1 ASPLPTH
8 GEPEQASSQAAP
20 RRLPPPP
27 PPKIPTNNGD
37 YQAQSE
43 HRNRPLSDG
52 VNAFLHQ
59 NHQPS
64 HNADLRHAATTQA
77 LDSNLSQTHQE
88 IAEDKSH
95 QGRSLSEHRA
105 ESSHVQSG
113 NSSQHDEISSP
124 ISKPVFDSSTE
135 LNSTR
140 SDQPSR
146 FSHDTEDQSQSSASD
161 QGFGTPKDAIQVG
174 VRESFYSASPG
185 RRGAAVA
192 TNEKAQDE
200 QPKVEAW
207 GAEANNQGQAQGDD
221 SFYWHSPHSTAS
233 MSNDHDQ
240 DQDIQGTSSFLDATP
255 EAKEEQTYAPP
266 IDPGPEVP
274 AEPTTVLYQSIL
286 GPYSASAL
294 GFGGP
299 SDWEH
304 FGDYDA
310 EEVDDT
316 DLYIRPRSLENQKAS
331 IDSSELPANS
341 ALEES
346 PPKQQPDV
354 INGSKEFKD
363 RASNQTIVQPQATAS
378 IHNVESKD
386 LLLEQDDRNSKE
398 PDRGDQPDLLAS
410 AAESNFALS
419 ENRNL
424 GKVDVPPALSQP
436 PVTQHLVQ
444 EPEQVKQPVLEAA
457 VLPANASIDEQSADK
472 VHLHE
477 DEALVVDTDYQRWH
491 TVNRLIDPYKIEA
504 GPSSNTQDLD
514 TAERPVSH
522 PVSGSRLS
530 SEQQQHRDVAQIPET
545 QTLPRDS
552 TKRLSL
558 VSNASVL
565 SKTKQIL
572 DPYGDLDPW
581 ARSSL
586 NRYVAM
592 LREESQGP
600 TDAEK
605 LQIFMAFSQKE
616 LKLRAVLYSGGNDQ
630 GDTLSATSND
640 GPSQGLS
647 SLTLR
652 RPASKALPALPPDAD
667 HSERMS
673 LQNAALVS
681 HSVQAPSPARLTTT
695 GGDKKDPRLSGE
707 DTYVMVDTPGG
718 WRQQLPEE
726 TMVEL
731 HGPGDGP
738 IPAPASTTDH
748 RRNVVQPVSEP
759 GVPDPPRQN
768 STIFT
773 DHASEGKP
781 AYTPFRYSQGYIDD
795 SDQPMDRRAS
805 YRPYAALKLEL
816 VEHRAASVSQGPSA
830 SGHGANLR
838 TNWSGYQFPRPGFA
852 QEHHPSDSG
861 TQHPFVAEE
870 KPSAELRR
878 FERADFDPL
887 VAVLPSSDQ
896 IPRSAVELPSYQR
909 GVDAVPDDFS
919 FIHQHVVAWD
929 AKAKTTRGQH
939 EKERHT
945 RQAESE
951 QRIDALFNDDEIGY
965 GDIAELESEF
975 KRAEAARKTEEDR
988 AEYQAFVAEVFDAVW
1003 TRLHYEIDQLNPL
1016 YDEYT
1021 DLAHETLA
1029 GRDMFETTRE
1039 RFALAPTMSAL
1050 LTLHQKLEMRHQKA
1064 FEAVLERDRKLK
1076 KTEMS
1081 PWYTLANVAKVKQL
1095 ENQFEHAERKA
1106 IVDYCKQRDQRAN
1119 RLMDVLDQNTLRG

>member
-1 ASPLPTH
+1 M
-8 GEPEQASSQAAP
+8 
-20 RRLPPPP
+20 
-27 PPKIPTNNGD
+27 
-37 YQAQSE
+37 
-43 HRNRPLSDG
+43 
-52 VNAFLHQ
+52 
-59 NHQPS
+59 
-64 HNADLRHAATTQA
+64 RHAATTQA
-77 LDSNLSQTHQE
+77 LDSNLSQTYQE
-88 IAEDKSH
+88 TAENRSH
-95 QGRSLSEHRA
+95 QGQSLSDHRT
-105 ESSHVQSG
+105 ESSHVQSEK
-113 NSSQHDEISSP
+113 SSQHDEIPLP
-124 ISKPVFDSSTE
+124 ISKPVFDSSTG
-135 LNSTR
+135 LHPTR
-140 SDQPSR
+140 SDQSSR
-146 FSHDTEDQSQSSASD
+146 FSYDTDDRSQSSALD
-161 QGFGTPKDAIQVG
+161 QGFGTPKDAIQAR
-174 VRESFYSASPG
+174 VRESFHSASPG
-185 RRGAAVA
+185 NRGAAVA
-192 TNEKAQDE
+192 TNERAQDE
-200 QPKVEAW
+200 EPHVEAR
-207 GAEANNQGQAQGDD
+207 GAQERTVISGDRRSLANNQGQAQGDD

-233 MSNDHDQ
+233 TSHDHDQ
-240 DQDIQGTSSFLDATP
+240 DQDIPGTSSLLDATP
-255 EAKEEQTYAPP
+255 EPKEEQTYAPP
-266 IDPGPEVP
+266 IDREPEVP
-274 AEPTTVLYQSIL
+274 AEPTTGLYRSIL
-286 GPYSASAL
+286 GPHSASAL

-316 DLYIRPRSLENQKAS
+316 DLYIRPRSLEKQRAS
-331 IDSSELPANS
+331 IDSSELPAGS
-341 ALEES
+341 ALEEGS
-346 PPKQQPDV
+346 PKQQPDV
-354 INGSKEFKD
+354 INGSTEFKD
-363 RASNQTIVQPQATAS
+363 RASNQNLPQPQATAS
-378 IHNVESKD
+378 NHNVESKD
-386 LLLEQDDRNSKE
+386 LLLEQDDRRSKE
-398 PDRGDQPDLLAS
+398 PNRGDQPDLLTS
-410 AAESNFALS
+410 AGEPNFALS

-424 GKVDVPPALSQP
+424 GKVDAPPALSQP

-444 EPEQVKQPVLEAA
+444 EPEQVKQPLLEAA
-457 VLPANASIDEQSADK
+457 VLPANAVIDEQSADK
-472 VHLHE
+472 IHSHE
-477 DEALVVDTDYQRWH
+477 DEALVVETDYERWN
-491 TVNRLIDPYKIEA
+491 TVNRYIDPYKIEA
-504 GPSSNTQDLD
+504 GPLSNKQDLD
-514 TAERPVSH
+514 TAKRRVSH
-522 PVSGSRLS
+522 PVSGLRLS
-530 SEQQQHRDVAQIPET
+530 SEQPQHQDVAQIPET
-545 QTLPRDS
+545 QILYRADS

-565 SKTKQIL
+565 SKTKEMR

-640 GPSQGLS
+640 GSQGFS
-647 SLTLR
+647 SLALR

-667 HSERMS
+667 QSERTS

-681 HSVQAPSPARLTTT
+681 PSVQKPSPARLTTT
-695 GGDKKDPRLSGE
+695 GGDKKDPQLSGE
-707 DTYVMVDTPGG
+707 ATYVMVDTPGG
-718 WRQQLPEE
+718 RRQQLLEE
-726 TMVEL
+726 TMVES
-731 HGPGDGP
+731 HGPGGGP
-738 IPAPASTTDH
+738 TPAPAPATDH

-759 GVPDPPRQN
+759 GVSDPVRQHP
-768 STIFT
+768 TIFT

-781 AYTPFRYSQGYIDD
+781 TYTPFRYSQGYIDD
-795 SDQPMDRRAS
+795 SDQPIDRRAS

-816 VEHRAASVSQGPSA
+816 VENRAASVSQDPSA
-830 SGHGANLR
+830 SGHGASLR
-838 TNWSGYQFPRPGFA
+838 TNRSGYQSPQPDFV

-870 KPSAELRR
+870 KPPAELRR

-887 VAVLPSSDQ
+887 VAVLPSSDS
-896 IPRSAVELPSYQR
+896 IPHSAVELSSYQR
-909 GVDAVPDDFS
+909 GIDAVPDDFS

-929 AKAKTTRGQH
+929 AKAKTMRGQH
-939 EKERHT
+939 DKERHT

-975 KRAEAARKTEEDR
+975 KRAEAARKTQEDR

-1003 TRLHYEIDQLNPL
+1003 TRLHYEIDQLNPS
-1016 YDEYT
+1016 YDAYT

-1095 ENQFEHAERKA
+1095 EKQFEHAERKA
-1106 IVDYCKQRDQRAN
+1106 IVDYCKQRDRRAN